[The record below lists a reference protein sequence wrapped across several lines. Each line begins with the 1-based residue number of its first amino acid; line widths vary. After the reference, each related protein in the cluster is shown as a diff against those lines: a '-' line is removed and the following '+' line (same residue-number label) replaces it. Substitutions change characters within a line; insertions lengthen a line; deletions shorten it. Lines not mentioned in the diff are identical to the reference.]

1 MSQNT
6 PEFTRPQ
13 LRRLNREYRR
23 AGRQGTK
30 DLKAA
35 FAMARKN
42 VKNMD
47 PAVREGIGRA
57 NLTSGD
63 LSAMAQRSVS
73 GVHSDRDRAQLAALG
88 QAAQGRG
95 TGPRNQSTSLV
106 GMLSNSVSRWNDL
119 RRGTKMLK
127 AAYAQAA
134 KDAKTMDPM
143 VRAQIGHSNMTRG
156 DLSYLAQRNLTQALQ
171 SPGDFESAPGQQMDL
186 GPQRE
191 SFMPR
196 NQVEHAPAQ
205 AQRLEM
211 LRGEVRQLREQI
223 ANLEQQI
230 AHLEAAETQPQAE
243 TQSPELQSAEGQS
256 AESSEGQSAETHQP
270 EAQSAVGPSAESPE
284 VQSAE
289 TPQPVAQTAEQHVGQ
304 HEAVP
309 TDREV
314 AQQWVAAAAGET
326 PQPAPQTNEAQSP
339 VVQQPDSAQ
348 HVGQHEAV
356 PTDREAA
363 QQWVAAAEGEAAP
376 QSAEPQQPQAQQARP
391 ESAVQEGGTPQ
402 TGVPESGQQQP
413 RGTAQPVFQAAG
425 EAPTTRPGQPT
436 QPRVE
441 QPVFQAAGEEP
452 NQADRKAQA
461 TRAAAAAFYGTA
473 DVQRST
479 PEQAAKTAQSDP
491 NKADR
496 STGQTN
502 AQKNDPNGRGSR

>member
-30 DLKAA
+30 DAKAA

-47 PAVREGIGRA
+47 PALREGIGRA
-57 NLTSGD
+57 NLTVSD

-196 NQVEHAPAQ
+196 NQVEYAPAQ

-230 AHLEAAETQPQAE
+230 AQLEAAEPQPQAE
-243 TQSPELQSAEGQS
+243 TQSPELQSTEGQS
-256 AESSEGQSAETHQP
+256 AESPEAQSAETQQP
-270 EAQSAVGPSAESPE
+270 EAQSPDA
-284 VQSAE
+284 QSAE
-289 TPQPVAQTAEQHVGQ
+289 TPQPEAQSAEAQSAEQHVGQ
-304 HEAVP
+304 HEVVP
-309 TDREV
+309 ADREV

-326 PQPAPQTNEAQSP
+326 PQPVPQASEAQSP
-339 VVQQPDSAQ
+339 VVQQPDSEQ

-363 QQWVAAAEGEAAP
+363 QQWVAAAEGETPQAAP
-376 QSAEPQQPQAQQARP
+376 QSAETQQPAAQQAGP

-413 RGTAQPVFQAAG
+413 QGTAQPVFQAAG
-425 EAPTTRPGQPT
+425 EAPTTRPGQPA

-473 DVQRST
+473 EVQRST

>member
-6 PEFTRPQ
+6 PEFTARQ
-13 LRRLNREYRR
+13 LKRLNREYRR

-35 FAMARKN
+35 FAMARKD

-47 PAVREGIGRA
+47 PAMREGIGRA
-57 NLTSGD
+57 NLTARD
-63 LSAMAQRSVS
+63 LSAMAQRSVT
-73 GVHSDRDRAQLAALG
+73 GVHSDRDRAQLGALG

-95 TGPRNQSTSLV
+95 TAPRNQPTSLV
-106 GMLSNSVSRWNDL
+106 GMLSNAVSRWSDL

-143 VRAQIGHSNMTRG
+143 VRAQIGHSTMTRG

-171 SPGDFESAPGQQMDL
+171 APGDFESAPGQQMDL

-196 NQVEHAPAQ
+196 NQVEQGSAQ

-230 AHLEAAETQPQAE
+230 AQLEAAETQSQAE

-256 AESSEGQSAETHQP
+256 AESSEGQSAETQQP
-270 EAQSAVGPSAESPE
+270 EAQSAESPQPE

-289 TPQPVAQTAEQHVGQ
+289 AQAAEQHVGQ

-326 PQPAPQTNEAQSP
+326 PQPAPQANEAQAL
-339 VVQQPDSAQ
+339 VVQQPDSEQ
-348 HVGQHEAV
+348 HVGQHESV

-376 QSAEPQQPQAQQARP
+376 QSAETQQPEAQQAGP

-473 DVQRST
+473 EVQRST

-502 AQKNDPNGRGSR
+502 AQKNDPHGRGSR

>member
-57 NLTSGD
+57 NLTSSD

-95 TGPRNQSTSLV
+95 TGPRSQSTSLV
-106 GMLSNSVSRWNDL
+106 GMLSNAVSRWSDM

-143 VRAQIGHSNMTRG
+143 VRAQIGHSTMTRG
-156 DLSYLAQRNLTQALQ
+156 DLSYLAHRNLTQALQ
-171 SPGDFESAPGQQMDL
+171 APGDFENAPGQQMDL

-196 NQVEHAPAQ
+196 NQVEQGSAQ

-230 AHLEAAETQPQAE
+230 AQLEAAENQPQAE

-256 AESSEGQSAETHQP
+256 AESAEGQSAETQQP
-270 EAQSAVGPSAESPE
+270 EAQSAESAE

-289 TPQPVAQTAEQHVGQ
+289 TPQPAAGTAEQHVGQ

-326 PQPAPQTNEAQSP
+326 PQPAPQANEAQSP
-339 VVQQPDSAQ
+339 VVQQPDSEQ
-348 HVGQHEAV
+348 HVGQHQAV

-363 QQWVAAAEGEAAP
+363 QQQVAAAEGEAAP
-376 QSAEPQQPQAQQARP
+376 QSAETQQPEAQQAGP

-425 EAPTTRPGQPT
+425 EEPTTRPGQPT

-473 DVQRST
+473 EVQRST

-502 AQKNDPNGRGSR
+502 AQKNDPHGRGSR